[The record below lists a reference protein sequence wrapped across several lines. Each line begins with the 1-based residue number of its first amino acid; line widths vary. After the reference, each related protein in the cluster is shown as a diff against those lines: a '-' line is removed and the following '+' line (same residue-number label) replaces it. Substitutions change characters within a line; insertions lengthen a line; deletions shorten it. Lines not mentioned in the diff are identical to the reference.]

1 MSDWLFYYE
10 TVVRHDVPVQYM
22 DIDVAY
28 FQMDGASTIQCE
40 LYKKEKRNYLASR
53 LGWDILLNLEELTRY
68 RQCKLSRVALDCR
81 LKLKDLF
88 IVKVLSKYWFKWGKI
103 DDKLKYII
111 LTYHQITPQNG
122 GIERVSD
129 LVAEEFEIIGIR
141 CFSAYFILPNIQNL
155 SI

>member
-1 MSDWLFYYE
+1 MFLKYGYYSLDYKLMSDWLFYYE

-88 IVKVLSKYWFKWGKI
+88 IVKVLSKYWFKWGK
-103 DDKLKYII
+103 
-111 LTYHQITPQNG
+111 N
-122 GIERVSD
+122 R
-129 LVAEEFEIIGIR
+129 
-141 CFSAYFILPNIQNL
+141 
-155 SI
+155 